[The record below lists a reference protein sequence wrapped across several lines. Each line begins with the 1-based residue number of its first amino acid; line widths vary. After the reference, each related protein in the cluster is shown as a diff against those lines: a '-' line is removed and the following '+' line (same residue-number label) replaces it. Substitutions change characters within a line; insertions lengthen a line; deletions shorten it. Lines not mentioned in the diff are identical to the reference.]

1 MSSCQLSVS
10 VDGVRLSIVTGFA
23 EKHGTSR
30 GNTEADG
37 MNTRRDL
44 VFWIA
49 GAISDFGPGAIVLK
63 PSIVQLNYRGEETRA
78 VER

>member
-10 VDGVRLSIVTGFA
+10 VNGLRLSIVAGFA
-23 EKHGTSR
+23 EKHGISR
-30 GNTEADG
+30 GSTETDG

-49 GAISDFGPGAIVLK
+49 GAISDFGPGAIVL
-63 PSIVQLNYRGEETRA
+63 RGEETRA
-78 VER
+78 VERRQ